1 MCVHLSFFR
10 GHLLR
15 GFALFLGLFLVPVW
29 GGPSG
34 VCMLAR
40 VRYFFGFIQQP
51 KKSLVIFVVI
61 VLVVEYL
68 IMLDLSRLYV
78 YGGPGGRPTGR

>member
-1 MCVHLSFFR
+1 M
-10 GHLLR
+10 LR
-15 GFALFLGLFLVPVW
+15 GFALFLGIFLVPVW
-29 GGPSG
+29 GSPSG

-40 VRYFFGFIQQP
+40 VRYFLVSYNSK